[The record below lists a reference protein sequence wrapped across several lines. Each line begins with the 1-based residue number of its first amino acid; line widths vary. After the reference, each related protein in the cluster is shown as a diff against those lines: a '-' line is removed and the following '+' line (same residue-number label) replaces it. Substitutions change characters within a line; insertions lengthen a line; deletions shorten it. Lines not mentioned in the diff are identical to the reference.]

1 MDPAAPHPQ
10 SDITWPSPGRT
21 STLGTVGC
29 GTLSCGGVGVFY
41 RHTLNV
47 HVTVLITVVLRPGC
61 FCCWWGSIWLSALWF
76 AATLALFV
84 SMLLCPHFNDYIR
97 ENGHLDVSQWHP
109 LHKCVPFHPTHTH
122 VHACASTHTQ
132 TRLTKPPTFT
142 PPVESRKCGS
152 VKVTGY
158 LGWLWFPNCLSI
170 SRLQFHRCGCPHSLT
185 CCLISESQP
194 PHLTDR
200 PRTSTTMKPIK

>member
-1 MDPAAPHPQ
+1 MCR
-10 SDITWPSPGRT
+10 SDI
-21 STLGTVGC
+21 
-29 GTLSCGGVGVFY
+29 
-41 RHTLNV
+41 
-47 HVTVLITVVLRPGC
+47 
-61 FCCWWGSIWLSALWF
+61 
-76 AATLALFV
+76 
-84 SMLLCPHFNDYIR
+84 HFIS
-97 ENGHLDVSQWHP
+97 V
-109 LHKCVPFHPTHTH
+109 VPFHPTHTH

-158 LGWLWFPNCLSI
+158 LDWLWFPNCLSI

-194 PHLTDR
+194 PHPTDR
-200 PRTSTTMKPIK
+200 PRTPTTMKPIKKKDQISSRAKYTQVNKMHMLNTWIQIPDSWKQRQSYYRCHPLQSNCAPPPSPSPAAYESKMNYGALGRLLPPDMHRWCLIR